1 MESGH
6 HRAFG
11 LFHLDSTHGGLWQGD
26 QAIAL
31 RPQALAM
38 LRYLVAHPGR
48 LVTKAELRQHVWAGT
63 HVSDTV
69 LRVCVHEIRQVL
81 GDVAATPRYLATVGR
96 QGYRFHLG
104 DAREAPPPRTTG
116 PLVGRLDDVE
126 TVAQGFQRAAQ
137 GARQCVLLSGEAGI
151 GKTTVV
157 EMVLARLDPG
167 SGVRI
172 ARGQCTEHY
181 GAGEPYLPLLEAL
194 GQLCRGPWHTEVL
207 AVLRRYAPLWLVQLL
222 GVLSE
227 AELERLQHHV
237 QGATAARMLRELAEA
252 LDVLT
257 ADVPLVVVLEDL
269 HWSDPSTVEALAYL
283 AQRRAPARLL
293 LLGTYRPVE
302 MVLRPPPVRGLLQEL
317 CGRGQALDVRL
328 ELLPA
333 EAVTAYVTGRLG
345 GPVASPLAALVFER
359 TEGNALFL
367 VQIVEHLIGQGL
379 VVRRAGQWTLQD
391 GAEAQV
397 ARLPEGL
404 RQLLL
409 RRLQALP
416 PGVCRVL
423 EAASVVGTVF
433 AVAAVAAGSQVPVE
447 DVEAVC
453 EGLAAQQHL
462 LDDAGLTVWPD
473 GTRGGCYRFQHA
485 LYQQVL
491 YDQIGTARRG
501 QLHQRIG
508 VRLEAG
514 YGARAGE
521 IAVQLAVHFERSGA
535 TAPAVRYA
543 QQAADTAAR
552 RNAHP
557 EALTALTKGL
567 TLLAT
572 LPESP
577 ARSRHELV
585 LHLTLGELLRATQ
598 GVGAPD
604 VGDVYTRAMTLAQ
617 QVGETSQRVRALWG
631 LSQFH
636 MAQGQLAAAETLAQ
650 HLLDLVQG
658 APDTGFAIEGHF
670 VMGTMASYR
679 GDFRTARARLEQSCR
694 LADTLPAPVPL
705 LRGGFVAGVTPRTAL
720 ARVLWTLGYA
730 DQARQRSQEA
740 LTLARQGDHLPT
752 LAYAAYFVGLVG
764 QCRRDVTATQA
775 HADALLALADTHRLP
790 LRAEQGRL
798 LRGWALA
805 MQGEAAAG
813 VTHLRQ
819 ALASPDVGPESLRPY
834 WLTVLAE
841 ASGRAGQPEAGLQVL
856 AEAVRLMAATGMCW
870 WEAEASRLQGALL
883 LQLPCPEVPQ
893 AEVAFR
899 RALEVARGQQAKA
912 LELRAT
918 MSLARLW
925 QQQGRQVEA
934 SALLAP
940 LYAWFTEGFDTPD
953 LQEATTLLAAIDVAG
968 EA

>member
-69 LRVCVHEIRQVL
+69 LRVCVHEIRQAL

-104 DAREAPPPRTTG
+104 DDREAPPPRTTG

-181 GAGEPYLPLLEAL
+181 GEGEPYLPLLEAL
-194 GQLCRGPWHTEVL
+194 GQLCRGPRHAEVL

-257 ADVPLVVVLEDL
+257 ADVPLVLVLEDL

-302 MVLRPPPVRGLLQEL
+302 MALRPPPVRGLLQEL
-317 CGRGQALDVRL
+317 CGRGQAMDMRL

-345 GPVASPLAALVFER
+345 GPVASPLAALVFAR

-416 PGVCRVL
+416 PAVCRVL
-423 EAASVVGTVF
+423 EAASVVGKVF

-462 LDDAGLTVWPD
+462 IDDAGLRVWPD
-473 GTRGGCYRFQHA
+473 GTSGGRYRFQHA

-521 IAVQLAVHFERSGA
+521 VATQLAVHFERGGA
-535 TAPAVRYA
+535 TAQAVHYA
-543 QQAADTAAR
+543 QQAADNAAR
-552 RNAHP
+552 RNAHH
-557 EALTALTKGL
+557 EASTALRKGL
-567 TLLAT
+567 ALLAT
-572 LPESP
+572 LPDNPE
-577 ARSRHELV
+577 RSQHELA
-585 LHLTLGELLRATQ
+585 LLLTLGELLRTTQ
-598 GVGAPD
+598 GRGVPGRGGRLHPGLYPGPAGG
-604 VGDVYTRAMTLAQ
+604 GD
-617 QVGETSQRVRALWG
+617 
-631 LSQFH
+631 
-636 MAQGQLAAAETLAQ
+636 AAARSGPLG
-650 HLLDLVQG
+650 LVAVSYEPG
-658 APDTGFAIEGHF
+658 ADGDRRRIGAAAPRS
-670 VMGTMASYR
+670 GTR
-679 GDFRTARARLEQSCR
+679 PARHGVR
-694 LADTLPAPVPL
+694 D
-705 LRGGFVAGVTPRTAL
+705 GGAFC
-720 ARVLWTLGYA
+720 
-730 DQARQRSQEA
+730 
-740 LTLARQGDHLPT
+740 QGDDGELSGGLPRRPGPAGAQ
-752 LAYAAYFVGLVG
+752 LSPRGHCAIPRAA
-764 QCRRDVTATQA
+764 
-775 HADALLALADTHRLP
+775 P
-790 LRAEQGRL
+790 P
-798 LRGWALA
+798 W
-805 MQGEAAAG
+805 
-813 VTHLRQ
+813 
-819 ALASPDVGPESLRPY
+819 
-834 WLTVLAE
+834 WL
-841 ASGRAGQPEAGLQVL
+841 G
-856 AEAVRLMAATGMCW
+856 
-870 WEAEASRLQGALL
+870 
-883 LQLPCPEVPQ
+883 
-893 AEVAFR
+893 
-899 RALEVARGQQAKA
+899 ARGPPAH
-912 LELRAT
+912 LGWRGCC
-918 MSLARLW
+918 
-925 QQQGRQVEA
+925 GR
-934 SALLAP
+934 
-940 LYAWFTEGFDTPD
+940 
-953 LQEATTLLAAIDVAG
+953 
-968 EA
+968 